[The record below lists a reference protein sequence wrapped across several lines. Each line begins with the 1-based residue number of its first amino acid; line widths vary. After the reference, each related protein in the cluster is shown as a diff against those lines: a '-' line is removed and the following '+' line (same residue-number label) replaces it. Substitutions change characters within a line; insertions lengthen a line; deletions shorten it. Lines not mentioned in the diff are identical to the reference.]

1 MLCFWNNEV
10 FQNTEGVLQAIFD
23 ALTAALTPAEAIA
36 LTTAEAGAL
45 THALSR
51 LNVTHKMIVKNYK
64 YSKLKE
70 IHKAEEKAINGR
82 TGLSN

>member
-1 MLCFWNNEV
+1 MCIMILYHANY
-10 FQNTEGVLQAIFD
+10 VLSEPEKD
-23 ALTAALTPAEAIA
+23 
-36 LTTAEAGAL
+36 
-45 THALSR
+45 LSPGPFPLG